1 MASGLV
7 NLSVSATESSHRPIY
22 RFILPISHAAQTR
35 YVGTQLRNSGA
46 AGESRHMSS
55 RSGASTGTSE
65 MVPRQ
70 LLLDSQDTV
79 ERLRRQLDDA
89 LANQDSEVNVAVH
102 TLQAQLRA
110 VQKQQK
116 AAEAQLNRSMAREKE
131 LREQVVNA
139 DVMSKITRIC
149 IHTHTH
155 AHTHYLHNTRSRARE
170 HTSTHIH
177 TQVVNAD
184 VMSAMSSLRNENK
197 ELREQNEKLSEQATK
212 GQEGEAQLIVLR
224 NKLEASREELQ
235 RVRSGNELELQ
246 STRMEAA
253 ALKKAL
259 QQAEIDQI
267 RSEQVLRREKEM
279 QETID
284 RFAAQL
290 NEKDRQVLQCCS
302 PASRVRTRIAHLK
315 CRDPITPL
323 LRAQILE
330 LQDELDRAS
339 STVAAS
345 TGEAHSRGEK
355 VADLERRLRHEKNRS
370 EEVICIQDR
379 ACVCL
384 ACRNLDALH
393 RFTCHLHFLSRH

>member
-1 MASGLV
+1 
-7 NLSVSATESSHRPIY
+7 
-22 RFILPISHAAQTR
+22 
-35 YVGTQLRNSGA
+35 
-46 AGESRHMSS
+46 
-55 RSGASTGTSE
+55 

-79 ERLRRQLDDA
+79 ERLRRQLDEA
-89 LANQDSEVNVAVH
+89 LATQDSEVNVAVH

-139 DVMSKITRIC
+139 DVMS
-149 IHTHTH
+149 
-155 AHTHYLHNTRSRARE
+155 
-170 HTSTHIH
+170 
-177 TQVVNAD
+177 
-184 VMSAMSSLRNENK
+184 AMSSLRNENK
-197 ELREQNEKLSEQATK
+197 ELREQNDKLSEQATK

-246 STRMEAA
+246 STRMEVA

-302 PASRVRTRIAHLK
+302 PASRVRTRIAHLTQV
-315 CRDPITPL
+315 PTPNHPV
-323 LRAQILE
+323 
-330 LQDELDRAS
+330 S
-339 STVAAS
+339 V
-345 TGEAHSRGEK
+345 
-355 VADLERRLRHEKNRS
+355 
-370 EEVICIQDR
+370 
-379 ACVCL
+379 
-384 ACRNLDALH
+384 H
-393 RFTCHLHFLSRH
+393 RFLNCKTSSIGQALPLQLLQARHIPGARRSQTLNDVSDTKRIVQRR

>member
-1 MASGLV
+1 
-7 NLSVSATESSHRPIY
+7 
-22 RFILPISHAAQTR
+22 
-35 YVGTQLRNSGA
+35 
-46 AGESRHMSS
+46 
-55 RSGASTGTSE
+55 
-65 MVPRQ
+65 
-70 LLLDSQDTV
+70 
-79 ERLRRQLDDA
+79 
-89 LANQDSEVNVAVH
+89 
-102 TLQAQLRA
+102 
-110 VQKQQK
+110 
-116 AAEAQLNRSMAREKE
+116 
-131 LREQVVNA
+131 
-139 DVMSKITRIC
+139 
-149 IHTHTH
+149 
-155 AHTHYLHNTRSRARE
+155 
-170 HTSTHIH
+170 
-177 TQVVNAD
+177 
-184 VMSAMSSLRNENK
+184 MSAMSSLRNENK

-212 GQEGEAQLIVLR
+212 GQEGEAQIIVLR

-259 QQAEIDQI
+259 QQAEMDQI

-284 RFAAQL
+284 RFVAQL
-290 NEKDRQVLQCCS
+290 NEKDRQVMQCCS
-302 PASRVRTRIAHLK
+302 PASHVRTRIAHLTQV
-315 CRDPITPL
+315 PTPNHPR

-384 ACRNLDALH
+384 ACRNLDALQ
-393 RFTCHLHFLSRH
+393 RFTCCLHFLS

>member
-1 MASGLV
+1 
-7 NLSVSATESSHRPIY
+7 
-22 RFILPISHAAQTR
+22 
-35 YVGTQLRNSGA
+35 
-46 AGESRHMSS
+46 
-55 RSGASTGTSE
+55 
-65 MVPRQ
+65 
-70 LLLDSQDTV
+70 
-79 ERLRRQLDDA
+79 
-89 LANQDSEVNVAVH
+89 
-102 TLQAQLRA
+102 
-110 VQKQQK
+110 
-116 AAEAQLNRSMAREKE
+116 
-131 LREQVVNA
+131 
-139 DVMSKITRIC
+139 
-149 IHTHTH
+149 
-155 AHTHYLHNTRSRARE
+155 
-170 HTSTHIH
+170 
-177 TQVVNAD
+177 
-184 VMSAMSSLRNENK
+184 MSAMSSLRNENK

-212 GQEGEAQLIVLR
+212 GQEGEAQIIVLR

-259 QQAEIDQI
+259 QQAEMDQI

-302 PASRVRTRIAHLK
+302 PASRVRTRIAHLTQV
-315 CRDPITPL
+315 PTPNHPR

-384 ACRNLDALH
+384 ACRNLDALQ
-393 RFTCHLHFLSRH
+393 RFTCCLHFLS

>member
-1 MASGLV
+1 
-7 NLSVSATESSHRPIY
+7 
-22 RFILPISHAAQTR
+22 
-35 YVGTQLRNSGA
+35 
-46 AGESRHMSS
+46 MSS

-89 LANQDSEVNVAVH
+89 LETQDSEVNVAVH

-139 DVMSKITRIC
+139 DVMS
-149 IHTHTH
+149 
-155 AHTHYLHNTRSRARE
+155 
-170 HTSTHIH
+170 
-177 TQVVNAD
+177 
-184 VMSAMSSLRNENK
+184 AMSSLRNENK
-197 ELREQNEKLSEQATK
+197 ELREQNDKLSEQATK

-246 STRMEAA
+246 STRMEVA

-259 QQAEIDQI
+259 QQAEMDQI

-302 PASRVRTRIAHLK
+302 PASRVRTRIAHLTQV
-315 CRDPITPL
+315 PTPNHPVSVHRFLNCKTSSIGQALPLQL
-323 LRAQILE
+323 LQARHIPGARRSQTLNDVSDTKRIV
-330 LQDELDRAS
+330 QRRWFVS
-339 STVAAS
+339 KTV
-345 TGEAHSRGEK
+345 
-355 VADLERRLRHEKNRS
+355 
-370 EEVICIQDR
+370 R
-379 ACVCL
+379 ACVWRFGTWMRSNDL
-384 ACRNLDALH
+384 HAACISFRDIEARTSWSCH
-393 RFTCHLHFLSRH
+393 RRS

>member
-1 MASGLV
+1 
-7 NLSVSATESSHRPIY
+7 
-22 RFILPISHAAQTR
+22 
-35 YVGTQLRNSGA
+35 
-46 AGESRHMSS
+46 MSS

-79 ERLRRQLDDA
+79 ERLRRQLDEA
-89 LANQDSEVNVAVH
+89 LATQDSEVNVAVH

-212 GQEGEAQLIVLR
+212 GQEGEAQIIVLR

-259 QQAEIDQI
+259 QQAEMDQI

-302 PASRVRTRIAHLK
+302 PASRVRTRIAHLTQV
-315 CRDPITPL
+315 PTPNHPVSVHRFLNCKTSSIGQALPLQL
-323 LRAQILE
+323 LQARHIPGARRSQTLNDVSDTKRIV
-330 LQDELDRAS
+330 QRRWFVS
-339 STVAAS
+339 KTV
-345 TGEAHSRGEK
+345 
-355 VADLERRLRHEKNRS
+355 
-370 EEVICIQDR
+370 R
-379 ACVCL
+379 ACVWRFGTWMRSNDL
-384 ACRNLDALH
+384 HAACISFRDIEA
-393 RFTCHLHFLSRH
+393 RTS